1 MNRAVGDFLLEID
14 YMGIWDTTGETAEEC
29 WDNLVLKNWKP
40 DQIEK
45 LDKETFI
52 KRVDELAN
60 DYALTQIRKKRNTL
74 LAECDWVMMSDVET
88 TNIEE
93 WKTYR
98 KTLRDLPANI
108 IDYDNVEYPEKP
120 E

>member
-1 MNRAVGDFLLEID
+1 
-14 YMGIWDTTGETAEEC
+14 
-29 WDNLVLKNWKP
+29 
-40 DQIEK
+40 
-45 LDKETFI
+45 
-52 KRVDELAN
+52 
-60 DYALTQIRKKRNTL
+60 
-74 LAECDWVMMSDVET
+74 MMSDVET